1 MRILIM
7 GILII
12 FCKGCSD
19 NCNGVC
25 KNAAA
30 FVLCHVVMLSTY
42 LAQDSRTS
50 GGGEGRSSPSGQ
62 LQKRSQRFA
71 PGSAASSAATLW
83 HDASDS

>member
-1 MRILIM
+1 MGILSM
-7 GILII
+7 GILIEI
-12 FCKGCSD
+12 CKGSSD
-19 NCNGVC
+19 DCNGVC

-50 GGGEGRSSPSGQ
+50 GGGGGHSSPSGQ

-71 PGSAASSAATLW
+71 PGNAASSAATLW
-83 HDASDS
+83 QDASDS